1 VEYVVAD
8 IFAWRPAGAFDFVLF
23 AFWMSHV
30 PPSRF
35 EGFWALVHRALRPGG
50 RVFFVD
56 SLAEQGATARDQ
68 EPLDDSGLA
77 RRRLND
83 GREFDIVKVY
93 YEPASLEC
101 RLQALGWT
109 GWIRASGRHFL
120 YGTMAPIA

>member
-1 VEYVVAD
+1 M
-8 IFAWRPAGAFDFVLF
+8 LF

-30 PPSRF
+30 PPSWF
-35 EGFWALVHRALRPGG
+35 EAFWTLVRRALGPGG

-68 EPLDDSGLA
+68 APLDDSGVA

-93 YEPASLEC
+93 YEPASLEQ
-101 RLQALGWT
+101 RLRGLGWT
-109 GWIRASGRHFL
+109 GRVGASGKHFV
-120 YGTMAPIA
+120 YGMVEPIA